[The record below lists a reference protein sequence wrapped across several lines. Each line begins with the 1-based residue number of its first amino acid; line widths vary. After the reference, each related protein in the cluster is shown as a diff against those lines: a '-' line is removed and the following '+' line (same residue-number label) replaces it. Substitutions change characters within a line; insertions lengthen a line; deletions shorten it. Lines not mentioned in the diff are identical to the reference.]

1 MTNLSKLM
9 TSYQKPH
16 SGLTSESITVFCDF
30 DGPIVD
36 VCDRYYA
43 TYELALAQTKEF
55 YQTHGQVILLQYLT
69 KEQFWQMKQDR
80 VSDIEIAMRSGL
92 QQEQI
97 EYFINYVQSIVNL
110 PELLDL
116 DKIQSGVNWAL
127 ALLHS
132 QNIRLVLVT
141 LRENQQVKHI
151 LNNYGLKRLFAG
163 IYGSEDLNV
172 AYINNAQVKTELLKQ
187 AYAEHRGHLNYM
199 VGDTEADLIAA
210 HKVNVE
216 AIALT
221 CGIRSAKYLK
231 QFNPDYICHDLLSF
245 THCLLKINSQI
256 YNCH

>member
-1 MTNLSKLM
+1 MTNLSKLS
-9 TSYQKPH
+9 TSDQKPF
-16 SGLTSESITVFCDF
+16 SGVSSEQITVFCDF

-43 TYELALAQTKEF
+43 TYELALAKTKEF
-55 YQTHGQVILLQYLT
+55 YQIHGQKIMLQLLT

-80 VSDIEIAMRSGL
+80 VSDLEIAMRSGL

-97 EYFINYVQSIVNL
+97 EYFINYVRSIVNL

-163 IYGSEDLNV
+163 IYGSQDINV
-172 AYINNAQVKTELLKQ
+172 AYVNNAQVKTELLKQ
-187 AYAEHRGHLNYM
+187 AYSEHRGQINYM

-210 HKVNVE
+210 HKVDVE

-231 QFNPDYICHDLLSF
+231 QYNPDYICNDLLSF

-256 YNCH
+256 HNCN

>member
-1 MTNLSKLM
+1 MTNLFQLT
-9 TSYQKPH
+9 TSYQKPYGGI
-16 SGLTSESITVFCDF
+16 SSEQITLFCDF

-43 TYELALAQTKEF
+43 TYELALAKTKQF
-55 YQTHGQVILLQYLT
+55 YQTHGQTILLQYLG
-69 KEQFWQMKQDR
+69 KEQFWRMKQDR

-97 EYFINYVQSIVNL
+97 EYFIEYVRSIVNL

-132 QNIRLVLVT
+132 VGVRLVLVT
-141 LRENQQVKHI
+141 LRENNQVKTI

-163 IYGSEDLNV
+163 IYGSGDLDV
-172 AYINNAQVKTELLKQ
+172 AYVNNAEVKTRLLQQ
-187 AYAEHRGHLNYM
+187 AYAEHQGDVNYM
-199 VGDTEADLIAA
+199 VGDTEADVIAA
-210 HKVNVE
+210 QKVGVE

-221 CGIRSAKYLK
+221 CGIRSERYLK
-231 QFNPDYICHDLLSF
+231 EFNPGCICNDLLSVA
-245 THCLLKINSQI
+245 HGLLGINSQQF
-256 YNCH
+256 N

>member
-1 MTNLSKLM
+1 M
-9 TSYQKPH
+9 TSYQKP
-16 SGLTSESITVFCDF
+16 SFGVSAEQITLFCDF

-43 TYELALAQTKEF
+43 TYEVALAQTKKF
-55 YQTHGQVILLQYLT
+55 YQNHGQRILLQYLS
-69 KEQFWQMKQDR
+69 KEQFWHMKQER

-97 EYFINYVQSIVNL
+97 EYFINYVRSIVNL

-116 DKIQSGVNWAL
+116 DQIQSGVNWAL

-132 QNIRLVLVT
+132 VGIRLVLVT

-163 IYGSEDLNV
+163 IYGSEDIDV
-172 AYINNAQVKTELLKQ
+172 AYINNSQVKTELLKQ
-187 AYAEHRGHLNYM
+187 AYAQHRGNINYM

-210 HKVNVE
+210 QKIGIQS
-216 AIALT
+216 IALT
-221 CGIRSAKYLK
+221 CGIRNAKYLK
-231 QFNPDYICHDLLSF
+231 QYHPDYICNDLLSF
-245 THCLLKINSQI
+245 SHCLLGINSPVNQC
-256 YNCH
+256 N

>member
-1 MTNLSKLM
+1 MTNLSKLI
-9 TSYQKPH
+9 TSYQKPY
-16 SGLTSESITVFCDF
+16 SKVASEQITLFCDF

-43 TYELALAQTKEF
+43 TYELALAKTREF
-55 YQTHGQVILLQYLT
+55 YQLHGQNIMLQFLT

-80 VSDIEIAMRSGL
+80 VSDLEIAMRSGL

-97 EYFINYVQSIVNL
+97 EYFIEYVRSIVNL

-132 QNIRLVLVT
+132 VGVRLVLVT
-141 LRENQQVKHI
+141 LRENHQVKNI

-163 IYGSEDLNV
+163 IYGSEDVDV
-172 AYINNAQVKTELLKQ
+172 AYINNAQVKTELLTQ
-187 AYAEHRGHLNYM
+187 AYGKHRGNVNYM

-210 HKVNVE
+210 KKVGVG

-221 CGIRSAKYLK
+221 CGIRSVNYLK
-231 QFNPDYICHDLLSF
+231 QYNPDYICNDLLSVA
-245 THCLLKINSQI
+245 HRLLRINSLTNQC
-256 YNCH
+256 N